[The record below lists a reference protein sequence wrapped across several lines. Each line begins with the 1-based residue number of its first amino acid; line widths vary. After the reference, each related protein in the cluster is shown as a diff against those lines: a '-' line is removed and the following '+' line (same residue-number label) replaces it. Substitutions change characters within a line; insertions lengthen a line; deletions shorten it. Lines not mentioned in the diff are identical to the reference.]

1 MGEERERERERER
14 DEERKRK
21 KERDILHLV
30 VIEAKFNTQLKKK
43 YAERE
48 QHNTFIRART
58 LARIRL
64 HDVSFTIDKTV
75 QIANLSRARALLDAS
90 RLPRRVRPPKFAR

>member
-1 MGEERERERERER
+1 MKK
-14 DEERKRK
+14 ERKRK

-48 QHNTFIRART
+48 QHKTFIRART

-64 HDVSFTIDKTV
+64 HDVSFTIDKTL

>member
-1 MGEERERERERER
+1 MKKEK
-14 DEERKRK
+14 ERKRK

-43 YAERE
+43 IRGERAT
-48 QHNTFIRART
+48 HTFIRART

>member
-1 MGEERERERERER
+1 MGEERERERER

-30 VIEAKFNTQLKKK
+30 VIEAKFNTIEKKIRG
-43 YAERE
+43 ERA
-48 QHNTFIRART
+48 HNTFIRART